1 MRSIAPALSS
11 RQFALLWSG
20 QAVSQL
26 GDGVFTIALAIEA
39 IDLTHSASGLAFIL
53 VARSLPAVLLA
64 LIGGVVGDRLSRR
77 VIMLAS
83 DVVRGLAV
91 GAITVLVATH
101 HAAEWQLV
109 LLSVLFGLGDA
120 FFQPASNAIVP
131 EILDAEFLVS
141 ASSLSM
147 TTQQFG
153 ASLAGPALG
162 GVVVAA
168 IGIAGSFAFDAGS
181 FAVSSFC
188 LALMAATPRRVEPNE
203 RMFEQIRKGLA
214 YCRTQKWMWRSLGP
228 VSIFNFA
235 ATGILGVL
243 TPVLIRRVM
252 HGSPLDLGLVF
263 ALGGL
268 GGILGALGVPRWGSR
283 RRPVTLMAGVW
294 GLAGFSLLGLGFS
307 PNPWWVAVFVFGAFF
322 GITAGNVV
330 WFPLMQTLIEP
341 DMLGRAFSVDSVL
354 SFALTPLGFLAAG
367 LAGGA
372 WGDRLSIVVL
382 GALAATVGLMVF
394 VPGVREPERDGLNL
408 FERRHEDPEES
419 PPGLATG
426 Q

>member
-26 GDGVFTIALAIEA
+26 GDGVFTVALAIEA
-39 IDLTHSASGLAFIL
+39 IDLTHSASGLAYIL
-53 VARSLPAVLLA
+53 VARSLPAVLLV
-64 LIGGVVGDRLSRR
+64 LVGGVVGDRLSRR

-91 GAITVLVATH
+91 GAIAVLVATH
-101 HAAEWQLV
+101 HAAEWQLIV
-109 LLSVLFGLGDA
+109 LGVLFGFGDA
-120 FFQPASNAIVP
+120 FFQPASNAIIP
-131 EILDAEFLVS
+131 EILDPDLLVS

-153 ASLAGPALG
+153 ASLVGPALG
-162 GVVVAA
+162 GVVVVA
-168 IGIAGSFAFDAGS
+168 IGVAGSFAFDAAS
-181 FAVSSFC
+181 FAVSSLC
-188 LALMAATPRRVEPNE
+188 LGLMAASPKGEESGE
-203 RMFEQIRKGLA
+203 RMLAQIRKGLT
-214 YCRTQKWMWRSLGP
+214 YCRSQKWMWRSLGP
-228 VSIFNFA
+228 VSLFNFA

-252 HGSPLDLGLVF
+252 HGSAVDLGLVF
-263 ALGGL
+263 AIGGV

-283 RRPVTLMAGVW
+283 KRPITLMAGVW

-341 DMLGRAFSVDSVL
+341 GMLGRAFSVDSVL

-372 WGDRLSIVVL
+372 WGSRLSIVVL

-394 VPGVREPERDGLNL
+394 IPGVRDPEREGLNL
-408 FERRHEDPEES
+408 FEHRPEDAVEVPQE
-419 PPGLATG
+419 LAAD